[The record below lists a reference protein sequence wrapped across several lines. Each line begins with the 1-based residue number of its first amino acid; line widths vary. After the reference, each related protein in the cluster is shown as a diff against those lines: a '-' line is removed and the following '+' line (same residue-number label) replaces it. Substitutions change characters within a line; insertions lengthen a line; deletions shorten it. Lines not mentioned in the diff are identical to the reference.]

1 MSLVKNMNA
10 RKKAGI
16 SRSKKN
22 STVSPKAHKD
32 MRVGWPKKKT
42 AKNMNDNRLPHMEE
56 MLDKLFEAVISMA
69 RIEDRMISVFKRLD
83 RVDEG
88 FNNSDKLIQKLEQT
102 NIKLGQ
108 IIAFSER
115 LFWVI
120 LTGSV
125 SLVFVC
131 LR

>member
-1 MSLVKNMNA
+1 
-10 RKKAGI
+10 
-16 SRSKKN
+16 
-22 STVSPKAHKD
+22 
-32 MRVGWPKKKT
+32 
-42 AKNMNDNRLPHMEE
+42 MNDNRLSRMEE
-56 MLDKLFEAVISMA
+56 KLDKLSEAVISMA
-69 RIEDRMISVFKRLD
+69 RIEERMISVFKRLD

-88 FNNSDKLIQKLEQT
+88 FNKSDKRMDELEQT
-102 NIKLGQ
+102 SIQRGKT
-108 IIAFSER
+108 IAFSER